1 MPLNGNGHVGNLI
14 KRRRAETDNRL
25 SKIQAL
31 LKGAAKIAGG
41 KGCVYATGSFGR
53 GEASQFSDLDL
64 FIVGQTLADGGRAL
78 GNLDEICIKADL
90 VDATRKLKIPDF
102 SGDGVYLVHYTID
115 ELVDAL
121 GTSKDDSSN
130 TFTARLLLLLE
141 SQPLIGKEVY
151 TQAID
156 KVIMAYWRD
165 FEDHK
170 KEFIP
175 AFLSNDILRL
185 WRTFC
190 VNYEANTRTDPPEKK
205 AKRKLKN
212 YKLKHSR
219 LLTCYSAIVYLLAT
233 FKTYKT
239 VTPDNVRQMVKLRPT
254 ERLVSLLRDKK
265 YSSAHKKINELISLY
280 ERFLEKSQVREEEL
294 IKQFLD
300 KDKSKEFFIE
310 ANAFG
315 GVVFEVLG
323 LIGRDERFFRL
334 LMV

>member
-1 MPLNGNGHVGNLI
+1 MCLSGKECMSALI
-14 KRRRAETDNRL
+14 ESRRKQTDERL
-25 SKIQAL
+25 SNIRRQ
-31 LKGAAKIAGG
+31 LKDAARSASG

-64 FIVGQTLADGGRAL
+64 FIVGQTKEGRRAL

-102 SGDGVYLVHYTID
+102 SGDGAYLVHYTIA
-115 ELVDAL
+115 ELVETL
-121 GTSKDDSSN
+121 GTSKDDANN

-141 SQPLIGKEVY
+141 SRPLIGQDVY

-156 KVIMAYWRD
+156 DVIAAYWRD

-190 VNYEANTRTDPPEKK
+190 VNYEASTRTDPAEKK
-205 AKRKLKN
+205 AKRKVKN

-219 LLTCYSAIVYLLAT
+219 LLTCYSALIYLLAVV
-233 FKTYKT
+233 KTRKT
-239 VTPDNVRQMVKLRPT
+239 VTPDDAREMVKLRPI
-254 ERLVSLLRDKK
+254 ERLEFLLHDAK
-265 YSSAHKKINELISLY
+265 YGPAHKKINEVVTRY
-280 ERFLEKSQVREEEL
+280 ERFLEKSEVGEEAL
-294 IKQFLD
+294 IQQFLD
-300 KDKSKEFFIE
+300 KNKSKEFFIE

-315 GVVFEVLG
+315 NNVFEVLE
-323 LIGRDERFFRL
+323 LIGKDERFYRI